1 MTKTQRADL
10 RQRADALLDATAEL
24 LITGGSRQI
33 RIEEVARR
41 AGVGKGTVYLHWQS
55 RDHLL
60 LSVGARE
67 AAAMTD
73 TAIAAIRAD
82 PAEAAPHRYLRR
94 HFLEAMR
101 RPILQLIFSADGTDL
116 AAFAHQPAR
125 SGLAASKMITSRDY
139 LIALADHHL
148 LRSGIDLSD
157 VDYGLQAVAYG
168 FFAVGP
174 LLPGDPQSDLD
185 HRADQ
190 LAGVIRC
197 SFEPDPTPAPDRYA
211 AVAPHVIDAFTRLA
225 DEFRRTAYGAAAT

>member
-10 RQRADALLDATAEL
+10 RQRADALLDAAAEL

-67 AAAMTD
+67 AAAMTE
-73 TAIAAIRAD
+73 TVIAAIRAD
-82 PAEAAPHRYLRR
+82 SVEAAPHRYLRR

-101 RPILQLIFSADGTDL
+101 RPILETIFSAEGPEL
-116 AAFAHQPAR
+116 AAFARQPAR
-125 SGLAASKMITSRDY
+125 SGLTAYKTITSREY
-139 LIALADHHL
+139 LTALADHEL
-148 LRSGIDLSD
+148 LRPGIDLSD
-157 VDYGLQAVAYG
+157 VDYGLQAIAYG
-168 FFAVGP
+168 YFTVSQ
-174 LLPGDPQSDLD
+174 LLPDAPQSALD

-190 LAGVIRC
+190 LAEVIRR
-197 SFEPDPTPAPDRYA
+197 SFEPEPMPAPDRYA
-211 AVAPHVIDAFTRLA
+211 AVAPHAIEAFTRLA
-225 DEFRRTAYGAAAT
+225 DEFRRTAYGAAAD